1 VKGRGRAGG
10 SFGTVKARLA
20 LAAVA
25 VAIVAVAVYW
35 FFIREET
42 AEPTVMVPRLAA
54 EIGEGSGAVG
64 VTSNGA
70 IVRWLPLPEEPP
82 LPQLPLEEPPK
93 GGHLRG
99 PALEQAKVLGAVP
112 DELRPYVARSYFG
125 ESGVDVELT
134 TGIELRFGD
143 ASQAARKWRAAA
155 ALLADPSITALDYVD
170 LHAPSR
176 PSYAGS
182 EHELPPLP

>member
-1 VKGRGRAGG
+1 VA
-10 SFGTVKARLA
+10 
-20 LAAVA
+20 AAVA
-25 VAIVAVAVYW
+25 VLVVGIAIYW
-35 FFIREET
+35 FAIRQDT
-42 AEPTVMVPRLAA
+42 AEPTVFVPRLAA
-54 EIGEGSGAVG
+54 QIGEGEEAVG
-64 VTSNGA
+64 VAANGA

-93 GGHLRG
+93 GGRLRG
-99 PALEQAKVLGAVP
+99 PALEQARVLGAVP
-112 DELRPYVARSYFG
+112 DELSPYVASSYYG

-155 ALLADPSITALDYVD
+155 AVLADPSVTALDYVD
-170 LHAPSR
+170 LQAPSR
-176 PSYAGS
+176 PSWGGT